1 MRMIGHERGH
11 YEVREVPYGKVYVWR
26 PERVVFE
33 CGCGKR
39 HASSGSAIVCACG
52 TVHANVAREPG
63 EGRPEEENPHPWLEE
78 YEEWRRVK
86 EANGLRHEYFGFM
99 EDRNHD

>member
-1 MRMIGHERGH
+1 MIGHERGH
-11 YEVREVPYGKVYVWR
+11 YEVREVPYGKVYAWR

-39 HASSGSAIVCACG
+39 HASSGSAIVFACG
-52 TVHANVAREPG
+52 TVYADVAREPG
-63 EGRPEEENPHPWLEE
+63 ESRPDEENLHPWLED

-86 EANGLRHEYFGFM
+86 EANGLRHEYFAFM